1 MRLFGNISGTK
12 PSAMTEMGNYNKPF
26 YRTIF
31 ESIFNTFKKRSHLF
45 EKEPPPVRGRNANDL
60 MADKEMPYG

>member
-1 MRLFGNISGTK
+1 
-12 PSAMTEMGNYNKPF
+12 MTEMGNYNKPF